1 MKGTKR
7 WGGRFVVEEIEP
19 EAIVTPEDFTEEQ
32 RMIADAA
39 KAFIAGEVLPRDA
52 EIEALNYALTT
63 ELMGKAGELGLL
75 GADVP
80 EAYGGLGLDKVSTTL
95 LTETL
100 AEASSF
106 ALSVGA
112 HVGIG
117 TLPIVFFGTHEQ
129 KQRYLPDLA
138 SGQRIAAYCLTE
150 PASGSDALGARTTAR
165 LSSDGTYYVL
175 NGSKLY
181 ITNAGFADLF
191 IVYAKVDGDY
201 FTAFIVER
209 STPGFSVGP
218 EEQKMGIKGSSTCPL
233 FFDDVHVPV
242 ENVLGEVGKGHLI
255 AFNILNI
262 GRLKLAA
269 GCVGTGKE
277 TIRLASRYAN
287 IRKQFGRTI
296 ASFPLIG
303 AKLASMNILAYVAE
317 SMVYRTAGC
326 IDEMLLSIETG
337 AESAGAAAD
346 AKDAKDGP
354 PTGGSAADLG
364 AATAKAISE
373 YALECSINKVFATE
387 ALNFIVDEGVQI
399 HGGYGYIKEYRIER
413 LFRDARINRIFE
425 GTNEINRMLIPS
437 TLMKKALKGDVPL
450 LRKAR
455 ALQAELLQPMT
466 LPPFEQPLS
475 KETYRIGQAK
485 KTFLAIGGLA
495 VQKYGLGLEQQQE
508 ALCLL
513 ADMMIAIY
521 AMESANLRT
530 RKMLLKLGEGSPKVQ
545 HAVEMTVIF
554 VQDTMGALEL
564 DARKALAALE
574 EGDALH
580 TQLTILKKLMRA
592 PLVDTIAMKRSIA
605 SRVIRNEQYV

>member
-1 MKGTKR
+1 MQGTNR
-7 WGGRFVVEEIEP
+7 WGGRFVIEETEP
-19 EAIVTPEDFTEEQ
+19 DAIATPEDFTGEQ

-39 KAFIAGEVLPRDA
+39 QAFITGEVLPRDA
-52 EIEALNYALTT
+52 EIEALDYSLTV
-63 ELMGKAGELGLL
+63 ELMRKAGELGLL

-80 EAYGGLGLDKVSTTL
+80 EAYGGLGLDKVSTTF
-95 LTETL
+95 LTERL

-117 TLPIVFFGTHEQ
+117 TLPIVFFGTDEQ
-129 KQRYLPDLA
+129 KRRYLPDLA

-165 LSSDGTYYVL
+165 LSPDGAYYVL

-218 EEQKMGIKGSSTCPL
+218 EEHKMGIKGSSTCPL
-233 FFDDVHVPV
+233 FFDDAPVPV

-277 TIRLASRYAN
+277 TIALASKYAN
-287 IRKQFGRTI
+287 TRKQFGRTI

-303 AKLASMNILAYVAE
+303 AKLADMNILTYAAE
-317 SMVYRTAGC
+317 SMVYRTAGR
-326 IDEMLLSIETG
+326 IDEMLAAIGT
-337 AESAGAAAD
+337 ESVSGDDAADGGAAAD
-346 AKDAKDGP
+346 I
-354 PTGGSAADLG
+354 G
-364 AATAKAISE
+364 AATSKAISE

-425 GTNEINRMLIPS
+425 GTNEINRMLIPG
-437 TLMKKALKGDVPL
+437 TLMKKALKGEIPL

-455 ALQAELLQPMT
+455 ALQAELLQPMP
-466 LPPFEQPLS
+466 LPPFEQPLG

-508 ALCLL
+508 LLCLL
-513 ADMMIAIY
+513 ADMMIAVY
-521 AMESANLRT
+521 AMESANLRA
-530 RKMLLKLGEGSPKVQ
+530 RKMLLQSGREGTAKVQ
-545 HAVEMTVIF
+545 HAVEMTIVF
-554 VQDTMGALEL
+554 VQETMTAIEKN
-564 DARKALAALE
+564 ARTALAALE
-574 EGDALH
+574 EGDSLQ

-605 SRVIRNEQYV
+605 SRVIRNEHYV